1 MYAKIRITL
10 RNDDCE
16 HEGHGFGR
24 GIELLLA
31 GVERHGSLNRAAKE
45 MGMAYS
51 KAWRIIKQAEEEF
64 HIGLLNRDG
73 PHGSTLTEEGSVLFA
88 HYREMLSA
96 AEQAAG
102 AVFDQYYKRD
112 CRED

>member
-1 MYAKIRITL
+1 MYTKVRVTL

-64 HIGLLNRDG
+64 HIELLSRDG
-73 PHGSTLTEEGSVLFA
+73 PHGSTLTEEGRVLFGR
-88 HYREMLSA
+88 YVEMLHA
-96 AEQAAG
+96 AEQGAL
-102 AVFDQYYKRD
+102 AVFDKYYKDIR
-112 CRED
+112 